1 MQAHES
7 SVGAYSGQTL
17 ALVGVP
23 TDVHSSFLR
32 GAARAPG
39 AIREAL
45 TCDATSLWTEGA
57 LDLGAPGVLFD
68 AGDLDLGQDGDDFD
82 AIESGV
88 GALMA
93 MGARVLCM
101 GGDHAI
107 THPILRAVNRIYP
120 QVSILHFD
128 AHPDLYHDF
137 EGDPRSHASPF
148 ARIMEEG
155 LCSRLVQV
163 GIRGINDHLREQIK
177 RFGVEA
183 IEMRDWEKVSE
194 ITMRGPTYVSFDL
207 DVLDPAFAPGVSHWE
222 PGGAS
227 TRQVLDVIHGLQ
239 ASLIGVDVVELN
251 PERDTQG
258 VTAAVAARV
267 LRELAGKML
276 ENPVPTRRSK

>member
-1 MQAHES
+1 MRAQER
-7 SVGAYSGQTL
+7 SVEAYSGQKL

-23 TDVHSSFLR
+23 TDLHSSFLR

-45 TCDATSLWTEGA
+45 TCEATGLWTEGGV
-57 LDLGAPGVLFD
+57 DLGVPGLLFD
-68 AGDLDLGQDGDDFD
+68 AGDLDLGPDGEDLD
-82 AIESGV
+82 AIEVGV

-93 MGARVLCM
+93 MGARVLCL

-107 THPILRAVNRIYP
+107 THPILRAVNKIYA

-128 AHPDLYHDF
+128 AHPDLYHAF
-137 EGDPRSHASPF
+137 EGDPQSHASPF

-163 GIRGINDHLREQIK
+163 GVRGINDHQRAQIE
-177 RFGVEA
+177 RFGVQV
-183 IEMRDWEKVSE
+183 IEMRNWEQVAE
-194 ITMRGPTYVSFDL
+194 ITMRGPTYVSFDM

-227 TRQVLDVIHGLQ
+227 TRQVLDVIHGLE
-239 ASLIGVDVVELN
+239 ASLVGVDVVELN
-251 PERDTQG
+251 PDRDNQG
-258 VTAAVAARV
+258 ITAAVAARV

-276 ENPVPTRRSK
+276 ENPLPTRRSG